1 MKNKIKLTTFALLV
15 FLSLSC
21 GKEKVVVTELNTE
34 FQLNFN
40 QSAEIEN
47 ENLSIKFQQVN
58 DSRCPNGTN
67 CFWQGEG
74 KVTLKVNSTPFTLS
88 TLNSSKDTLG
98 YTFTLLGLDP
108 YPDISKS
115 IKDEDCVLKMKVTK

>member
-1 MKNKIKLTTFALLV
+1 MKNKITLILVTALV
-15 FLSLSC
+15 SLSLSC
-21 GKEKVVVTELNTE
+21 GKEKVVVAELNTE

-40 QSAEIEN
+40 QSAEIKN

-58 DSRCPNGTN
+58 DSRCPKGAN

-74 KVTLKVNSTPFTLS
+74 KVTLKVNSTPFTIS
-88 TLNSSKDTLG
+88 TLTPSKDTLG

-115 IKDEDCVLKMKVTK
+115 IKDEDYILKLKVSK